1 MDALK
6 WIILAATAIL
16 SLVLLVAL
24 GPWNTPAQDRPPP
37 TSTPTPISTSTPPAS
52 QPGAAALVVNGQPVA
67 REEFEAAYAQ
77 LIENYIRFYQQYGQ
91 DFSQQL
97 QGERGARYQL
107 ELRSQLVDTLVRQTL
122 VQQEI
127 QSRGIQA
134 PAAEVEAAF
143 QSQFAEVLSQ
153 NELTEDQADEILKRQ
168 GSSLVAFKE
177 DLRRQV
183 EQDLLQTKLKQTVAG
198 PIAVTDE
205 TILQYVKTER
215 DRYLEALAQAEP
227 ATQSEALGY
236 YQLYQDEFLQLHAR
250 HILIRVEEDAPQ
262 EQVRQAQERI
272 EALKA
277 QLEEGA
283 DFAELAKS
291 FSEDPGSGAQG
302 GDLGFFGRGQM
313 VESFESAAYAL
324 PVGQVSAPVR
334 SPFGFHLILVE
345 ETRVQPFEEV
355 FGQVQQ
361 QLTQERREAA
371 LETLLAKATSG
382 DGESLARIKAAAQED
397 YVEQRR
403 DQLFE
408 VWFGVIEQT
417 ARTEIRMPLVA
428 AFRLEA
434 ADLDAAIAAYE
445 QIQAQGLV
453 EDPYLDFYL
462 CQLYPRRYEQ
472 TQRSIRELE
481 AKSSL
486 TPEEAQVLQA
496 LRANLPQ
503 FQAQAQG
510 C

>member
-6 WIILAATAIL
+6 WIILAAAAVL

-24 GPWNTPAQDRPPP
+24 GPWNASPHDRPIPTLPP
-37 TSTPTPISTSTPPAS
+37 PVS
-52 QPGAAALVVNGQPVA
+52 QPDSAALVVNGQSVS

-77 LIENYIRFYQQYGQ
+77 LIENYTRFYQQYGQ

-97 QGERGARYQL
+97 QGEQGAHYQL
-107 ELRSQLVDTLVRQTL
+107 ELRSGLVDTLVRQTL

-127 QSRGIQA
+127 QSRGIQVS
-134 PAAEVEAAF
+134 PAEVETAL
-143 QSQFAEVLSQ
+143 QSQFAEILSQ
-153 NELTEDQADEILKRQ
+153 NELTEEQADEILKRQ

-177 DLRRQV
+177 ELRRQV
-183 EQDLLQTKLKQTVAG
+183 EQDLLQTKLKQAVAG

-205 TILQYVKTER
+205 TLLQYVESER
-215 DRYLEALAQAEP
+215 DRYLETLVQVEPVTQAE
-227 ATQSEALGY
+227 TLGY
-236 YQLYQDEFLQLHAR
+236 YQLHQDEFLQLHAR
-250 HILIRVEEDAPQ
+250 HILIRVEEGAPQ
-262 EQVRQAQERI
+262 EQVRQAQDRI

-277 QLEEGA
+277 QLDEGA
-283 DFAELAKS
+283 DFAELAKT

-313 VESFESAAYAL
+313 VESFEAAAYAL

-355 FGQVQQ
+355 LEQVRQ
-361 QLTQERREAA
+361 QLTQERQEAEVGA
-371 LETLLAKATSG
+371 LLAKARSG
-382 DGESLARIKAAAQED
+382 DAESLARVKAAAQKG
-397 YVEQRR
+397 YVEQRQ

-408 VWFGVIEQT
+408 IWFGVIEQT

-434 ADLDAAIAAYE
+434 GDLDAAIAAYE
-445 QIQAQGLV
+445 QIQVQGLV
-453 EDPYLDFYL
+453 EDPYLGYYL
-462 CQLYPRRYEQ
+462 CQLYPRRYER
-472 TQRSIRELE
+472 TQQSLRELE
-481 AKSSL
+481 AKPSL
-486 TPEEAQVLQA
+486 TSEETQALQT
-496 LRANLPQ
+496 LRANLPL